1 MSKRPSFASV
11 AALHRRPMMS
21 DSNPEVATQMPEA
34 SSTRE
39 APASAIPE
47 PTPAAEA
54 PAPSATSAVIPTSTA
69 PSSRAA
75 TRTRPGV
82 RGDQEDRR
90 PIRRGKRALTFWVNP
105 EPHKQFKMLSV
116 REERPGQDLLEE
128 ALDDLFAKY
137 GMHRITRQS

>member
-1 MSKRPSFASV
+1 MSKRPSFANV
-11 AALHRRPMMS
+11 AALNRRPMMS
-21 DSNPEVATQMPEA
+21 DPSPGALATAPEIELPE
-34 SSTRE
+34 S
-39 APASAIPE
+39 I
-47 PTPAAEA
+47 AAE
-54 PAPSATSAVIPTSTA
+54 PATRPVPQTAHLTS
-69 PSSRAA
+69 AA

-90 PIRRGKRALTFWVNP
+90 PVRRGKRALTFWVNP

-137 GMHRITRQS
+137 GMHRIARRS

>member
-1 MSKRPSFASV
+1 MSKRPSFANV
-11 AALHRRPMMS
+11 AALNRRPMMS
-21 DSNPEVATQMPEA
+21 DPSPG
-34 SSTRE
+34 
-39 APASAIPE
+39 
-47 PTPAAEA
+47 TPATVPEIEPAESA
-54 PAPSATSAVIPTSTA
+54 AAEPATFPVPQTAHLTSS
-69 PSSRAA
+69 A

-90 PIRRGKRALTFWVNP
+90 PVRRGKRALTFWVNP

-137 GMHRITRQS
+137 GMHRIARQS